1 MARAGQAV
9 DPSPLGQPLEFHF
22 ARRSAPNRFLKAAM
36 SERMCSWT
44 EENPSARGIPSREL
58 IETYRTWGR
67 GNIGAIVT
75 GNVMIDP
82 NHIEAEGNP
91 TIPPNALF
99 SGERFDQFANLAA
112 AARANGSLILAQI
125 SHPGRQ
131 TPSHR
136 QPEPI
141 SASDVPLDTENMGN
155 TFAVPRAATENEIKN
170 IITGFAHAA
179 EFLDRAG
186 YDGVELHAAHGYL
199 LNQFLSR
206 ATNLRTDK
214 YGGSLTNRMRL
225 ILEIRAAITE
235 KVRPGFIV
243 GIKINSVEF
252 QPNGIVPDEACELC
266 CALEEHRFDF
276 VELSGGK
283 YKNLEEDDN
292 AKHII
297 SKRHEAFFL
306 DVAQKVVS
314 SLTKMKSYLTGGF
327 RSTAGMVDG
336 LQTVD
341 GIGLARPFCQEPYLC
356 HDILRGKIPG
366 AIIPVMDQLNYQ
378 LTVAAACIQMRQIGN
393 KVQPVDLSSQDAVDA
408 ITAAAEG
415 WLKRKAIDRSEEA
428 FKPPLLSGDAAPLSV
443 EA

>member
-1 MARAGQAV
+1 MARAV

-75 GNVMIDP
+75 GNR
-82 NHIEAEGNP
+82 E
-91 TIPPNALF
+91 TRIPPNALF
-99 SGERFDQFANLAA
+99 SGERFDH
-112 AARANGSLILAQI
+112 
-125 SHPGRQ
+125 HPGRQ

-155 TFAVPRAATENEIKN
+155 SFAVPRAATENEIKN

-235 KVRPGFIV
+235 K
-243 GIKINSVEF
+243 F

-306 DVAQKVVS
+306 DVAQKVIS

-327 RSTAGMVDG
+327 RSTAGMIEG

-341 GIGLARPFCQEPYLC
+341 GIGLARPFCQEPFLC
-356 HDILRGKIPG
+356 HDILSGRIPG

-393 KVQPVDLSSQDAVDA
+393 KVQPVDLSSQDAVA
-408 ITAAAEG
+408 AVTAAVEG
-415 WLKRKAIDRSEEA
+415 WLEQKAIGRSEEA
-428 FKPPLLSGDAAPLSV
+428 FKPPFLPGDVAPLSV